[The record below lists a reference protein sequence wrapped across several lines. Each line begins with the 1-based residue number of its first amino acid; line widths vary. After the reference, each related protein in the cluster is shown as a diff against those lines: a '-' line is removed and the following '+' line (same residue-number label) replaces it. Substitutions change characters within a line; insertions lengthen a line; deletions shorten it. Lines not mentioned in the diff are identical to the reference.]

1 MANVTISNIS
11 PITSTTMIGLGGAN
25 VLLPLSDSS
34 DGGTTWVTNVST
46 LTDIKTFMFKSGDI
60 DANSVITTT
69 ANIDST
75 GNVSAN
81 YFLGNGS
88 QLTGL
93 GLHYSDT
100 DVANVLASFGSNT
113 IGTTGNITGGNLI
126 TTGLVDVTGNVSAA
140 TVIVSYDVNATG
152 NVSAA
157 YLKGNGSELSLDGIT
172 SDISSSAN
180 IAANNISITSLL
192 QLPALDNATRNA
204 LDASVGQVVYSTDD
218 DTVQVFLANSTWGN
232 LALV

>member
-11 PITSTTMIGLGGAN
+11 RITSTTMIGYGGGN

-34 DGGTTWVTNVST
+34 DGGTTWITNVST
-46 LTDIKTFMFKSGDI
+46 LSDIKTFMFKSGEI
-60 DANSVITTT
+60 DSNSVITTT

-75 GNVSAN
+75 GNISAN

-93 GLHYSDT
+93 GLHYGDSDT
-100 DVANVLASFGSNT
+100 ANLLASFGSNT
-113 IGTTGNITGGNLI
+113 IETTGNITGGNI
-126 TTGLVDVTGNVSAA
+126 
-140 TVIVSYDVNATG
+140 IVSTDIEATG
-152 NVSAA
+152 N
-157 YLKGNGSELSLDGIT
+157 
-172 SDISSSAN
+172 IS
-180 IAANNISITSLL
+180 ANNISITSLL
-192 QLPALDNATRNA
+192 QLPAIDNATRNA

-218 DTVQVFLANSTWGN
+218 DTVQIFLANSTWGN